1 MNKKYG
7 ITPKSIVKPIREKI
21 IERQEDSKTEKALG
35 LGLTTFAH
43 LPEIDVTSLTPMDKK
58 RLIKNLQKEM
68 QVAAKDLNF
77 ELAIEIREKINK
89 LNK

>member
-1 MNKKYG
+1 
-7 ITPKSIVKPIREKI
+7 
-21 IERQEDSKTEKALG
+21 
-35 LGLTTFAH
+35 
-43 LPEIDVTSLTPMDKK
+43 MDKK